1 VKKYIKKIILMLLII
16 IGFFQYLDF
25 SYGSAINLFNMQFK
39 YKNNMIQYYNK
50 NSPLISYNQKESKLV
65 LNLMKYLKENY
76 PHNTFYIEEF
86 CEIDSASIAAQ
97 MYLNNM
103 YCIRGNYNTED
114 VLSSDIIIIIGKP
127 KTIQK
132 IVQLKINKMLKNN
145 VNDKMIT
152 EEFSDGFINIIV
164 NNFNEI
170 RDVYNIIDIFY
181 VDQNHN
187 NDSKV
192 TLLSK
197 KINF

>member
-1 VKKYIKKIILMLLII
+1 M
-16 IGFFQYLDF
+16 QYVDF
-25 SYGSAINLFNMQFK
+25 SYGSAINLFNMRFK
-39 YKNNMIQYYNK
+39 YKNNTIQYYNK

-65 LNLMKYLKENY
+65 LNLMKYLKDNY
-76 PHNTFYIEEF
+76 PHNKFYAEEF

-103 YCIRGNYNTED
+103 YCRLGNYDTED

-145 VNDKMIT
+145 VNAKMIT
-152 EEFSDGFINIIV
+152 EEFTGGLINRIV

-170 RDVYNIIDIFY
+170 RADYDIIDIFY
-181 VDQNHN
+181 LDQNQN

-192 TLLSK
+192 TLLGK
-197 KINF
+197 KNKFLQFV